1 MCVVCNHIYEIL
13 WKMKNDVLD
22 GNIYA
27 NIYDSRCMNIYHCH

>member
-22 GNIYA
+22 GNNKYMQIYM
-27 NIYDSRCMNIYHCH
+27 IVDV